1 MDTRSTDTLHDAED
15 PRGAMAG
22 PPVAELLET
31 ALREVTAVFGRID
44 RAGWAASSTCAGWT
58 VRQTGNHLLGGLTV
72 LLRIVGEEPVRPD
85 ELDPQLLAD
94 TDRLG
99 DDPVASLSALGARA
113 ATAFGSPDVLERHYD
128 LPAPGITGLLIGTV
142 ATLETLVHGW
152 DVATGAGVDYRPDE
166 MVVAAVHAFASA
178 AVDATQ
184 RAKGLFG
191 PPVATGPEAGPFVAL
206 LGHLGRSAG

>member
-1 MDTRSTDTLHDAED
+1 MDTRSTDMRHDAEA
-15 PRGAMAG
+15 PTVAG
-22 PPVAELLET
+22 LLET
-31 ALREVTAVFGRID
+31 ALGEVAAVFGRID
-44 RAGWAASSTCAGWT
+44 GAGWVAPSPCTGWT

-85 ELDPQLLAD
+85 ELDPQLLAN

-99 DDPVASLSALGARA
+99 DDPVAALGGLAARA
-113 ATAFGSPDVLERHYD
+113 VPAFGSPDILERHYD
-128 LPAPGITGLLIGTV
+128 LPAPGITGQLIGTV

-166 MVVAAVHAFASA
+166 AVVATVHAFAAA

-191 PPVATGPEAGPFVAL
+191 PAVAVGADAAPFTAL